1 VAVVRLLRP
10 LIPLVLLGCVAAA
23 AAPASAEVECEGID
37 NCTTQQGPWIAVP
50 VKTAPDS
57 WQAAWT
63 GQCTGDAQIAG
74 SDWNSANPNS
84 LDIFVEQTTK
94 DPIYDESD
102 LLLLVAA
109 NRGTTARSFQP
120 LLGCIPAQ
128 AASGRAAAGRNAVL
142 RVSAHRLSPG
152 DRVAFTHRCRRG
164 ERLMKSGSSVG
175 FFQRGLRPGASSPG
189 SRSGTGS
196 AAAGRAWRSGR
207 GRGQATT
214 SASSS
219 RSTCTAAADVA
230 LSLSRVSPRPS

>member
-175 FFQRGLRPGASSPG
+175 FFQKRPPSGRELAGLEVRHRQRG
-189 SRSGTGS
+189 
-196 AAAGRAWRSGR
+196 GRA
-207 GRGQATT
+207 
-214 SASSS
+214 
-219 RSTCTAAADVA
+219 
-230 LSLSRVSPRPS
+230 RVEVRTGPRAGDDERVELQVNLHCRR